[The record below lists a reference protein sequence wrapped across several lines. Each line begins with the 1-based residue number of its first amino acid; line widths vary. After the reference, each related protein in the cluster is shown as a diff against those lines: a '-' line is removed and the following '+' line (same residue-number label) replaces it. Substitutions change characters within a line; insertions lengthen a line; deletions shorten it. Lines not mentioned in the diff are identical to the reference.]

1 MGGAPPFFFCMGG
14 GKGGRRMKIQSL
26 AYFVALVEAG
36 SISSAARQLY
46 LSQPS
51 LTKTLHQMEEEL
63 GFPLVVRSSG
73 GVRPTEQGRRV
84 FAEAKQIVEMYN
96 GWKGMARPAALQ
108 RIDIYTYISF
118 PDFLLPDIVLGLRK
132 AWPGLEVNITLS
144 ERPQRF
150 LSRSGS
156 KPVLALVMCQDQ
168 AELDILTRIQG
179 TPPAV
184 LLRGAYRCLVNTRHP
199 LAGQASV
206 TPEQLRRYY
215 LILPN
220 LKDEGLA
227 DDDSGGFLHRLLVE
241 CTRPDHTVEVE
252 TVSNVIPLV
261 EKDDES
267 WALSYWPA
275 CRRYPGVQEGRLVS
289 VPIQCPACEGIFA
302 LCYSQKAY
310 DRHPAVRQLADSI
323 RRSAREF
330 LARYVPGD
338 PPVP

>member
-1 MGGAPPFFFCMGG
+1 
-14 GKGGRRMKIQSL
+14 MKIQSL
-26 AYFVALVEAG
+26 AYYIALVEAG
-36 SISSAARQLY
+36 SISKAARQLY

-96 GWKGMARPAALQ
+96 GWKGLARPAPLR

-118 PDFLLPDIVLGLRK
+118 PDFLLPGIVLGLRK
-132 AWPGLEVNITLS
+132 TWPELEVSISLS

-156 KPVLALVMCQDQ
+156 KPVLALVMCRGK
-168 AELDILTRIQG
+168 AELEALSRVQG
-179 TPPAV
+179 NPPAV
-184 LLRGAYRCLVNTRHP
+184 LLEGAYRCLVNTRHP
-199 LAGQASV
+199 LAGQAAV

-220 LKDEGLA
+220 MKEEGQPDDTAEGYMHELLA
-227 DDDSGGFLHRLLVE
+227 R
-241 CTRPDHTVEVE
+241 CTDPAHTVEVE
-252 TVSNVIPLV
+252 TVGNVIPLV

-275 CRRYPGVQEGRLVS
+275 CHRYPGVQAGRLVS
-289 VPIQCPACEGIFA
+289 VPIQCPACNGLFA
-302 LCYSQKAY
+302 LFYSQKAY
-310 DRHPAVRQLADSI
+310 DRHPAVRQLVDAI

-330 LARYVPGD
+330 LAQCAPGD
-338 PPVP
+338 PPPKN